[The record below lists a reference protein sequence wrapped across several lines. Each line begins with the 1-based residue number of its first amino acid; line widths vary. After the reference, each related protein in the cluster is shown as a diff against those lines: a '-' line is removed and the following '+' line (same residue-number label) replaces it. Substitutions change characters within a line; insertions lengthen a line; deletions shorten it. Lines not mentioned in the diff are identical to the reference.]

1 MSITDSMHSVAPA
14 APVASRVGGRLIRAA
29 ISRGRSPV
37 EVRQV
42 HLDDPGPGEVLVRM
56 AAAGV
61 CHSDVHLADGA
72 LGEDRWPIVLGH
84 EGAGVVAQLGA
95 GVEDVAV
102 GDRVAFCFVP
112 PCRTCGA
119 CTAGRFHL
127 CEVAGAHAGAGTLFD
142 GTSRLSEPGGGSLH
156 HFNFVSCFA
165 EYAVVPAAA
174 AIRVVDELPLW
185 QAALLGCAVLTG
197 VGAVRNTAKV
207 RLGDTV
213 VVVGCGGVGLQ
224 VVAGARLSGASQVIA
239 VDLQPANLERAR
251 LHGATDLVDAGGP
264 DPVQAILDLC
274 PGGADHAFEVVGRP
288 QTIRLAWDVLRP
300 GGTAIVVGLAPR
312 GVEVSL
318 PALEFLS
325 EKGIKGSCYGSVNA
339 AVELPRLTRM
349 AADGRLSLAD
359 SVSHVT
365 DLDGL
370 EEAFERLRRGEG
382 ARTVVLLDEDAA
394 GHRGDPR

>member
-1 MSITDSMHSVAPA
+1 MTSIAKAPA
-14 APVASRVGGRLIRAA
+14 LAPPVKGGRLMRAA
-29 ISRGRSPV
+29 ISRGRSPL
-37 EVRQV
+37 EIRDV

-61 CHSDVHLADGA
+61 CHSDLHLADGH
-72 LGEDRWPIVLGH
+72 LGENRWPIVLGH
-84 EGAGVVAQLGA
+84 EGAGVVAALGM
-95 GVEDVAV
+95 GVDEVAV

-112 PCRTCGA
+112 PCRSCGA
-119 CTAGRFHL
+119 CIAGRFHL
-127 CEVAGAHAGAGTLFD
+127 CETAAAHAGAGTMFD

-165 EYAVVPAAA
+165 EYVVVPVGAAVP
-174 AIRVVDELPLW
+174 VVDALPLW

-197 VGAVRNTAKV
+197 VGAVRNTARV
-207 RLGDTV
+207 QIGDTV

-224 VVAGARLSGASQVIA
+224 VVAGARLAGAGQIIA
-239 VDLQPANLERAR
+239 VDLQAANLERAR
-251 LHGATDLVDAGGP
+251 QHGATHVVNAGAD
-264 DPVQAILDLC
+264 DPVQAVLDLC

-300 GGTAIVVGLAPR
+300 GGMAVVVGLAPR

-339 AVELPRLTRM
+339 AVEMPRLIRM

-359 SVSHVT
+359 AVSHVT
-365 DLDGL
+365 DLDGI
-370 EEAFERLRRGEG
+370 EDAFERLRQGEG
-382 ARTVVLLDEDAA
+382 ARTVVVLDESSA
-394 GHRGDPR
+394 GYEGDVR